1 VRFANRREAA
11 EQLAAK
17 LEHMRVYDPIVLGLP
32 RGGVPIAAVVA
43 RHLHASLDVIIV
55 RKVGV
60 PFHREL
66 AMGAIGEEGAQVL
79 EPEVI
84 AAARVKPEEIDR
96 IVAEEQREVVR
107 RAERYR
113 QGREPLSIAGRTVV
127 IVDDGIATG
136 STARAAI
143 QVARARGAARVV
155 LACPV
160 ASIESAAELRA
171 EVDEIVVVAAPRHF
185 MAVGQFYED
194 FSATSD
200 EEVTAALR
208 SGASD

>member
-113 QGREPLSIAGRTVV
+113 QGRERISLAGRTVI

-143 QVARARGAARVV
+143 QVARASGAARVV

-160 ASIESAAELRA
+160 ASIESAEELQA
-171 EVDEIVVVAAPRHF
+171 EVDELVVVATPRHF

-208 SGASD
+208 SAASG